1 MKKTKL
7 LPTLLIVSFLSGSVM
22 AIASNVSPSNSTS
35 TKISEEMKAKIEEA
49 KKQIEQDKEILK
61 DLKASSTLNQQ
72 QRQQILKDEI
82 NKKAEEKINEQ
93 REKATERFTDAVNKL
108 EKIIKRVESRIAKLE
123 ASSTDMT
130 ISKGF
135 LATAK
140 TQMISAK
147 ANIEILGNMV
157 VQLNASTT
165 KKISKQNIKD
175 QEKKIKDDLKLVH
188 KSIVNAVESMKP
200 GRPEEKATSTK
211 NKI

>member
-7 LPTLLIVSFLSGSVM
+7 LFTLLILSFLSGSVI
-22 AIASNVSPSNSTS
+22 AIASNGTSSNSTS

-49 KKQIEQDKEILK
+49 KKQIEEDKDVLK

-72 QRQQILKDEI
+72 QRQQILKNEI
-82 NKKAEEKINEQ
+82 NKRAEEKMNEQ

-130 ISKGF
+130 ISKNF
-135 LATAK
+135 LAIAK
-140 TQMISAK
+140 TQIVSAK
-147 ANIEILGNMV
+147 ADIETLGNMV
-157 VQLNASTT
+157 IQLNASTT

-175 QEKKIKDDLKLVH
+175 QEKKIREDLKLAH
-188 KSIVNAVESMKP
+188 KSIVSAVESMKP